1 MDNIIRIKKSLGN
14 SNVLIDRVTETVKH
28 KLKKPE
34 GGFRGMLLGI

>member
-28 KLKKPE
+28 KLKKTE

>member
-28 KLKKPE
+28 KLKKQE